1 MQNKRFYS
9 YPAMEAEID
18 PGTPAFTQTA
28 QRDRWAQP
36 CANSRADEHRQ
47 TGICGDFIE
56 DQDADDERLG
66 AVSEERDQGQKSR
79 GFGGELTGVSGYGD
93 DQSQY
98 QRDRQAHAEAVRG
111 RELCRVAGEA
121 LQGGL
126 SRAPR

>member
-1 MQNKRFYS
+1 
-9 YPAMEAEID
+9 MEAEID

-36 CANSRADEHRQ
+36 CANSRAHEHREARVR
-47 TGICGDFIE
+47 GDFIE

-66 AVSEERDQGQKSR
+66 AVPEERNQGQKDR

-98 QRDRQAHAEAVRG
+98 QRDRQAYAEAVRG
-111 RELCRVAGEA
+111 CELRRAAGEA
-121 LQGGL
+121 L
-126 SRAPR
+126 